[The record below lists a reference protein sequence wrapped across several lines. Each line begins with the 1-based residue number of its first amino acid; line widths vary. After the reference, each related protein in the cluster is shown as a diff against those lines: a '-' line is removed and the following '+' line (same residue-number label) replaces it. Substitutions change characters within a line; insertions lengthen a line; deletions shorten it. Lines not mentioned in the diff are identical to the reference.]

1 LERKMIMDVNDLE
14 KIVAQHKLD
23 NEKDITEIRQQIIV
37 IKEQQSGV
45 AVSLQWISTT
55 LEKLENGINKKFDNV
70 DESFKALQLKVEE
83 LIQNPKKQWDAIK
96 VTIVASV
103 VSAMLVT
110 AIMSVLNMVKTFK

>member
-1 LERKMIMDVNDLE
+1 MDVNDLE